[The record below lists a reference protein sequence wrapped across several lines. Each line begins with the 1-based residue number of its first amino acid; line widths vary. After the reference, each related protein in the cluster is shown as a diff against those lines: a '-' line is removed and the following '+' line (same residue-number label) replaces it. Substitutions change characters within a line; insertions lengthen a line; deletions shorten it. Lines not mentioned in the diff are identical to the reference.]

1 MKRLHTNRTVPR
13 RAQRRGAAVVEMA
26 VVAPLL
32 LTLVFGI
39 IEFSWM
45 MSVQQTLT
53 NAAREGCR
61 TAVIKG
67 TGEQDIRN
75 RVSAYM
81 SPAGL
86 ANYEVNITRAT
97 SDDPTETVTVSL
109 NYGEIALVGG
119 YFPGVSSKVL
129 TATCS
134 MRKEGS

>member
-1 MKRLHTNRTVPR
+1 MRKSIMRRTSDNQR
-13 RAQRRGAAVVEMA
+13 RRGAATVEMA

-45 MSVQQTLT
+45 MSVQQSVT

-61 TAVIKG
+61 TAALKG
-67 TGEQDIRN
+67 TTESDIVD
-75 RVSAYM
+75 RVDAYM

-86 ANYEVNITRAT
+86 SNHDVDINRSTVN
-97 SDDPTETVTVSL
+97 DPTETVTVRL
-109 NYGEIALVGG
+109 NYGDISLLGG
-119 YFPGVSSKVL
+119 YFPGVDSKIL
-129 TATCS
+129 TATCA